1 MDSIL
6 EAYQNKFVLSKNR
19 VLSEVDEWL
28 LWVYYIQ
35 ELVGTKEL
43 QLRITYNSPIRDIED
58 YDSSPSFSIFENTR
72 SKKECSYLW
81 KDGAKN
87 LSGDIFEL
95 LSKVCSI
102 SEYEVL
108 SMISNDFAIMDD
120 SKEVKAITIVQRPAS
135 KLDSRIRI
143 KSKPFTKEALDYWN
157 SYYIPKELLD
167 WKQVRLVEYLWFN
180 DEQQYPIKPKSLTFA
195 YAEYNFKY
203 KDWRYQI
210 YSPFEKKEWKFKNNM
225 SQNQIYGYNHIKYD
239 TDKLI
244 ITKSNK
250 DIICLKKFGIAAVSP
265 RSETTRIKDKTVKLL
280 QSKYKFVYSL
290 FDNDETGKK
299 SALGYDLPSLF
310 IPEISGYKDFSDFL
324 QGEGEIRA
332 KELLKELRIL

>member
-1 MDSIL
+1 MGDEIL
-6 EAYQNKFVLSKNR
+6 EEYSKRFILSKSR
-19 VLSEVDEWL
+19 ILSEVDEFTL
-28 LWVYYIQ
+28 YHYYLTEALGIKNL
-35 ELVGTKEL
+35 ELRT
-43 QLRITYNSPIRDIED
+43 TYHSPIRTKDD
-58 YDSSPSFSIFENTR
+58 SPSFSVFQNTR
-72 SKKECSYLW
+72 SKKEVEYLW
-81 KDGAKN
+81 KDSALNVG
-87 LSGDIFEL
+87 GDLFEL
-95 LSKVCSI
+95 LEKMFNI
-102 SEYEVL
+102 SSLEVL
-108 SMISNDFAIMDD
+108 ELINTDFCILDD
-120 SKEVKAITIVQRPAS
+120 SKEVVVRPIVKKPAL
-135 KLDSRIRI
+135 KYDSRIRI
-143 KSKPFTKEALDYWN
+143 RSKPFTKEALDYWN

-167 WKQVRLVEYLWFN
+167 WKQVKLVEYLWFN

-210 YSPFEKKEWKFKNNM
+210 YSPFEKKEWKFRNNL

-299 SALGYDLPSLF
+299 SALSYDLPSLF

-324 QGEGEIRA
+324 QGEGEIRS
-332 KELLKELRIL
+332 KELLKELKIL